1 MKIERKPST
10 ALLPTPVVLLSVAGH
25 GKEKPNIITLA
36 WAGTVC
42 SDPPMLSVAIRPS
55 RHSHRLVN
63 AAREFVV
70 NVPRAEQLEQVDL
83 AGVWSGAEHDKFEE
97 LGLTARPANAV
108 AAPLIEECPINI
120 ECVVRHQLA
129 ARRARPVHRRDRRR
143 GLRRGRSRRPRARS
157 HEHAQPR
164 RLRRGGV
171 LVSRRAHRVLRRR
184 GESLGQALN
193 RPRLPPDARAAR
205 LGPVSFYITTPIYY
219 VNGEPHHGH
228 AYTTVAADVLARFH
242 RQRGEDVFFL
252 TGTDEHGTKV
262 AQAAEERGLTPQQHV
277 DQLAPRYRELAA
289 ALGAS
294 NDFFI
299 RTTDPEHEAF
309 VQGFV
314 EKLRAAGDI
323 EKRSYGGLYCTACE
337 AFWYERDLTAEGLC
351 PDHGVKPVWLE
362 EENYYF
368 LLSRY
373 QDRLADFFRANPGF
387 VKPKSRFN
395 EALSFIEQGLEDISI
410 SRSSITWGVSVPWD
424 DEQVIYVWVDA
435 LINYL
440 SALTYARPGEDLTA
454 RYWPAFHLL
463 AKDILKFHAV
473 IWPALL
479 MSAGYDLPTGELI
492 HGYLLVGGEKM
503 SKTRGN
509 VLDPF
514 AVIEEVGAE
523 PLRYYLMR
531 EVTLGQD
538 GDVSMDGLRARY
550 NNELANELGNLV
562 SRTVSMIGKYRDGAI
577 PQAGPEGEA
586 LAAVAAEGEAMV
598 AKAAEQYAALSVTA
612 ALDTIWEYV
621 RRLNKLVEE
630 EAPWKLAK
638 DEALA
643 RRLDAV
649 LNGLAAGLRLVALA
663 VYPVIPVT
671 AVEVLRRLGQA
682 HGDADLL
689 AEKATWAALTS
700 ATVVAGPPLFPRLE
714 SAG

>member
-1 MKIERKPST
+1 M
-10 ALLPTPVVLLSVAGH
+10 
-25 GKEKPNIITLA
+25 
-36 WAGTVC
+36 
-42 SDPPMLSVAIRPS
+42 
-55 RHSHRLVN
+55 
-63 AAREFVV
+63 
-70 NVPRAEQLEQVDL
+70 
-83 AGVWSGAEHDKFEE
+83 
-97 LGLTARPANAV
+97 
-108 AAPLIEECPINI
+108 
-120 ECVVRHQLA
+120 
-129 ARRARPVHRRDRRR
+129 
-143 GLRRGRSRRPRARS
+143 
-157 HEHAQPR
+157 
-164 RLRRGGV
+164 
-171 LVSRRAHRVLRRR
+171 
-184 GESLGQALN
+184 
-193 RPRLPPDARAAR
+193 
-205 LGPVSFYITTPIYY
+205 SFYITTPIYY

-228 AYTTVAADVLARFH
+228 AYTTIAADVLARFH

-262 AQAAEERGLTPQQHV
+262 AQAAEERGLTPQEHV
-277 DQLAPRYRELAA
+277 DELAPRYRELAA
-289 ALGAS
+289 AVGAS

-309 VQGFV
+309 VREFV

-337 AFWYERDLTAEGLC
+337 AFWYERDLTSEGLC
-351 PDHGVKPVWLE
+351 PDHGIKPAWLE

-373 QDRLADFFRANPGF
+373 QDRLAEFFRDNPGF
-387 VKPKSRFN
+387 VKPRSRFN

-454 RYWPAFHLL
+454 RYWPAFHFL

-538 GDVSMDGLRARY
+538 GDVSMEGLRTRY

-562 SRTVSMIGKYRDGAI
+562 SRAISMIGKYRNGVI
-577 PQAGPEGEA
+577 PQAGPEGES
-586 LAAVAAEGEAMV
+586 LAAVAAGGEAMV
-598 AKAAEQYAALSVTA
+598 AKATRQYDALSVTA

-643 RRLDAV
+643 GRLDAV
-649 LNGLAAGLRLVALA
+649 LNGLAAGMRLVALA
-663 VYPVIPVT
+663 VYPVIPET

-682 HGDADLL
+682 HDDADLL
-689 AEKATWAALTS
+689 LEKATWAMLVP

>member
-1 MKIERKPST
+1 M
-10 ALLPTPVVLLSVAGH
+10 
-25 GKEKPNIITLA
+25 
-36 WAGTVC
+36 
-42 SDPPMLSVAIRPS
+42 
-55 RHSHRLVN
+55 
-63 AAREFVV
+63 
-70 NVPRAEQLEQVDL
+70 
-83 AGVWSGAEHDKFEE
+83 
-97 LGLTARPANAV
+97 
-108 AAPLIEECPINI
+108 
-120 ECVVRHQLA
+120 
-129 ARRARPVHRRDRRR
+129 
-143 GLRRGRSRRPRARS
+143 
-157 HEHAQPR
+157 
-164 RLRRGGV
+164 
-171 LVSRRAHRVLRRR
+171 
-184 GESLGQALN
+184 
-193 RPRLPPDARAAR
+193 
-205 LGPVSFYITTPIYY
+205 SFYITTPIYY

-228 AYTTVAADVLARFH
+228 AYTTVAADVLARHH

-314 EKLRAAGDI
+314 EKLKAAGDI

-337 AFWYERDLTAEGLC
+337 AFWYERDLTADGLC
-351 PDHGVKPVWLE
+351 PDHGIKPVWLE

-373 QDRLADFFRANPGF
+373 QDRLAEFFRATPGF
-387 VKPKSRFN
+387 VKPRSRYN

-454 RYWPAFHLL
+454 RYWPAFHFL

-479 MSAGYDLPTGELI
+479 MSAGYELPVGELI

-514 AVIEEVGAE
+514 AVIEDVGAE

-538 GDVSMDGLRARY
+538 GDVSLEGLRARY

-577 PQAGPEGEA
+577 PQAGPEGET
-586 LAAVAAEGEAMV
+586 LAAVAAEGEAMI
-598 AKAAEQYAALSVTA
+598 AKSAEQYADLNVTA
-612 ALDTIWEYV
+612 ALDTIWEFV

-638 DEALA
+638 DEAQA
-643 RRLDAV
+643 ARLDAV

-671 AVEVLRRLGQA
+671 AVEVLRRIGQA

-689 AEKATWAALTS
+689 LDKATWATLTQ
-700 ATVVAGPPLFPRLE
+700 AKVVAGPSLFPRLE
-714 SAG
+714 TEG

>member
-1 MKIERKPST
+1 MR
-10 ALLPTPVVLLSVAGH
+10 TP
-25 GKEKPNIITLA
+25 
-36 WAGTVC
+36 
-42 SDPPMLSVAIRPS
+42 R
-55 RHSHRLVN
+55 
-63 AAREFVV
+63 
-70 NVPRAEQLEQVDL
+70 
-83 AGVWSGAEHDKFEE
+83 
-97 LGLTARPANAV
+97 
-108 AAPLIEECPINI
+108 
-120 ECVVRHQLA
+120 
-129 ARRARPVHRRDRRR
+129 
-143 GLRRGRSRRPRARS
+143 
-157 HEHAQPR
+157 
-164 RLRRGGV
+164 
-171 LVSRRAHRVLRRR
+171 
-184 GESLGQALN
+184 
-193 RPRLPPDARAAR
+193 
-205 LGPVSFYITTPIYY
+205 
-219 VNGEPHHGH
+219 
-228 AYTTVAADVLARFH
+228 
-242 RQRGEDVFFL
+242 
-252 TGTDEHGTKV
+252 
-262 AQAAEERGLTPQQHV
+262 
-277 DQLAPRYRELAA
+277 
-289 ALGAS
+289 
-294 NDFFI
+294 
-299 RTTDPEHEAF
+299 
-309 VQGFV
+309 
-314 EKLRAAGDI
+314 
-323 EKRSYGGLYCTACE
+323 
-337 AFWYERDLTAEGLC
+337 
-351 PDHGVKPVWLE
+351 
-362 EENYYF
+362 
-368 LLSRY
+368 
-373 QDRLADFFRANPGF
+373 F
-387 VKPKSRFN
+387 VKPKSRYN

-454 RYWPAFHLL
+454 RYWPAFHFL

-514 AVIEEVGAE
+514 AVIEDVGAE

-538 GDVSMDGLRARY
+538 GDVSLEGLRARY

-598 AKAAEQYAALSVTA
+598 ARAAEQYAELGVTA

-643 RRLDAV
+643 GRLDAV

-671 AVEVLRRLGQA
+671 ACEVLRRIGQA

-689 AEKATWAALTS
+689 LEKATWASLTP
-700 ATVVAGPPLFPRLE
+700 ATVVAGPSLFPRLE
-714 SAG
+714 TSG

>member
-1 MKIERKPST
+1 MST
-10 ALLPTPVVLLSVAGH
+10 
-25 GKEKPNIITLA
+25 
-36 WAGTVC
+36 
-42 SDPPMLSVAIRPS
+42 
-55 RHSHRLVN
+55 
-63 AAREFVV
+63 
-70 NVPRAEQLEQVDL
+70 
-83 AGVWSGAEHDKFEE
+83 
-97 LGLTARPANAV
+97 
-108 AAPLIEECPINI
+108 
-120 ECVVRHQLA
+120 
-129 ARRARPVHRRDRRR
+129 
-143 GLRRGRSRRPRARS
+143 
-157 HEHAQPR
+157 
-164 RLRRGGV
+164 
-171 LVSRRAHRVLRRR
+171 
-184 GESLGQALN
+184 
-193 RPRLPPDARAAR
+193 
-205 LGPVSFYITTPIYY
+205 YITTPIYY
-219 VNGEPHHGH
+219 VNSEPHHGH
-228 AYTTVAADVLARFH
+228 AYTTIAADVLARHH

-252 TGTDEHGTKV
+252 TGVDEHGTKI

-277 DQLAPRYRELAA
+277 DVMAPKYRALAA
-289 ALGAS
+289 AVGAS

-314 EKLRAAGDI
+314 AKLKAAGDI
-323 EKRSYGGLYCTACE
+323 EKRAYGGLYCTACE
-337 AFWYERDLTAEGLC
+337 GFWYERDLTPEGLC
-351 PDHGVKPVWLE
+351 PQHGIKPVWLE

-373 QDRLADFFRANPGF
+373 QDRLAEFFRANPGF
-387 VKPKSRFN
+387 VKPRSRYN

-410 SRSSITWGVSVPWD
+410 SRSSITWGIPVPWD
-424 DEQVIYVWVDA
+424 QDQVIYVWVDA

-454 RYWPAFHLL
+454 RYWPAFHFL

-509 VLDPF
+509 TLDPF
-514 AVIEEVGAE
+514 AVIEEIGAE

-538 GDVSMDGLRARY
+538 GDVSLEGLRARY
-550 NNELANELGNLV
+550 NNELANELGNLL
-562 SRTVSMIGKYRDGAI
+562 SRTASMIAKYRGGAI

-598 AKAAEQYAALSVTA
+598 ARSAEQYADLNVTA
-612 ALDTIWEYV
+612 ALDTVWEYV
-621 RRLNKLVEE
+621 RRLNRLVEE

-643 RRLDAV
+643 GRLDAV

-671 AVEVLRRLGQA
+671 AVEVLGRLGQA
-682 HGDADLL
+682 CGDADLL
-689 AEKATWAALTS
+689 LEKASWSALTP
-700 ATVVAGPPLFPRLE
+700 ATVVCRPAAVPAARDRRLRRRRDRTVRPGAGHPRMSLVDSHCHLE
-714 SAG
+714 MIADHSAAVAGGACRRASRR

>member
-1 MKIERKPST
+1 MST
-10 ALLPTPVVLLSVAGH
+10 
-25 GKEKPNIITLA
+25 
-36 WAGTVC
+36 
-42 SDPPMLSVAIRPS
+42 
-55 RHSHRLVN
+55 
-63 AAREFVV
+63 
-70 NVPRAEQLEQVDL
+70 
-83 AGVWSGAEHDKFEE
+83 
-97 LGLTARPANAV
+97 
-108 AAPLIEECPINI
+108 
-120 ECVVRHQLA
+120 
-129 ARRARPVHRRDRRR
+129 
-143 GLRRGRSRRPRARS
+143 
-157 HEHAQPR
+157 
-164 RLRRGGV
+164 
-171 LVSRRAHRVLRRR
+171 
-184 GESLGQALN
+184 
-193 RPRLPPDARAAR
+193 
-205 LGPVSFYITTPIYY
+205 YITTPIYY

-228 AYTTVAADVLARFH
+228 AYTTIAADVLARYH
-242 RQRGEDVFFL
+242 RQKGEDVFFL

-277 DQLAPRYRELAA
+277 DELAPRYRALAA
-289 ALGAS
+289 AVGAS

-314 EKLRAAGDI
+314 EKLKAAGDI
-323 EKRSYGGLYCTACE
+323 EKRTYGGLYCTACE
-337 AFWYERDLTAEGLC
+337 GFWYERDLTPEGLC
-351 PDHGVKPVWLE
+351 PDHGSKPVWLE

-368 LLSRY
+368 LLSKY

-387 VKPKSRFN
+387 VKPRSRYN

-410 SRSSITWGVSVPWD
+410 SRSSITWGVPVPWD

-454 RYWPAFHLL
+454 RYWPAIHFL

-479 MSAGYDLPTGELI
+479 MSAGYELPAGELI

-514 AVIEEVGAE
+514 AVIEELGAE

-538 GDVSMDGLRARY
+538 GDVSLEGLRARY

-562 SRTVSMIGKYRDGAI
+562 SRSVSMIGKYRAGVI
-577 PQAGPEGEA
+577 PKVGPEGEA
-586 LAAVAAEGEAMV
+586 LTAVAREGEAMV
-598 AKAAEQYAALSVTA
+598 AAACAHYEATAVTA
-612 ALDTIWEYV
+612 ALDVVWEYV
-621 RRLNKLVEE
+621 RRLNRFVEE

-638 DEALA
+638 DEAQA
-643 RRLDAV
+643 ARLDAA
-649 LNGLAAGLRLVALA
+649 LNGLAAGLRLVAFA

-671 AVEVLRRLGQA
+671 AVEILRRLGQPPA
-682 HGDADLL
+682 GADPAL
-689 AEKATWAALTS
+689 ADATWAALKP
-700 ATVVAGPPLFPRLE
+700 ATVVAGPSLFPRLE
-714 SAG
+714 GAG